1 MDVLKVFGAGLAA
14 KTPAQQARTLAAL
27 AFLNQRKAAN
37 PQGVI
42 TSAQAKA
49 ALGDLHL
56 FVQTFWKFIEPDI
69 EFVDNWHIR
78 ELCKLLMDVTAGKII
93 RTLINIPP
101 ASSKS
106 IIVSCMWPAWEWAK
120 QPGLRYLTASY
131 GQHLTIR
138 DNLRVRDICRSD
150 SYRTHYPLRFVGDQN
165 VKELFKTTQRGWRFA
180 TSVGGAGTGEHPDRV
195 LIDDP
200 LTAQQAMSAVERETC
215 VQWFKRTI
223 SSRGVARNA
232 RIVVI
237 MQRLHEEDLSGYILE
252 RGGYE
257 HVMFPMRFE
266 LDRADPRDHRTEDG
280 ALLWP
285 NVFTEEKVAQLEL
298 DLDPIGAAGQLQQR
312 PAPEGGSLFKWVW
325 FEIVDPDAVP
335 AGGITCRG
343 WDTAATG
350 ASRDGSKAKG
360 DWTVGVK
367 IKKVGPTFYIED
379 VRRGQW
385 SPADVDKVILMTAQ
399 MDGKACRQREEKEPG
414 AAGKSVIAARA
425 KLLAGYDYGPA
436 QTTGD
441 KIVRARPFRAQC
453 EAGNVKLVRG
463 EWINQYL
470 SELEAFPGGANDDD
484 VDGSSASF
492 NDLMSGANPI
502 RTRKLAWG

>member
-1 MDVLKVFGAGLAA
+1 MDVLKAFGAGLPS

-42 TSAQAKA
+42 TSVQAKA
-49 ALGDLHL
+49 ALADLHV
-56 FVQTFWKFIEPDI
+56 FVQTFWRFIEPDVP
-69 EFVDNWHIR
+69 FTDNWHIQ
-78 ELCKLLMDVTAGKII
+78 ELCKVLMDVSAGKTK
-93 RTLINIPP
+93 RLLINIPP
-101 ASSKS
+101 ATSKS

-120 QPGLRYLTASY
+120 RPGLRYLTASY

-150 SYRTHYPLRFVGDQN
+150 SYQTHYPLRFVGDQN

-215 VQWFKRTI
+215 TQWLRRTI
-223 SSRGVARNA
+223 SSRGVARGA
-232 RIVVI
+232 AVVVI

-252 RGGYE
+252 HGGYE

-266 LDRADPRDHRTEDG
+266 PDRADPRDHRVEAG

-285 NVFTEEKVAQLEL
+285 TIFTEAIVAQLEL
-298 DLDPIGAAGQLQQR
+298 DLDPIGTAGQLQQR
-312 PAPEGGSLFKWVW
+312 PSPEGGSLFKRTW
-325 FEIVDPDAVP
+325 FEIVDVAPS
-335 AGGITCRG
+335 GGIVCRG
-343 WDTAATG
+343 WDTAATAAPKGGG
-350 ASRDGSKAKG
+350 AKKG

-367 IKKVGPTFYIED
+367 IRKVGTTYYIED

-385 SPADVDKVILMTAQ
+385 SPADVDKEILMAAHL
-399 MDGKACRQREEKEPG
+399 DGKKCRQREEQEPG
-414 AAGKSVIAARA
+414 AAGKAVIAARA

-436 QTTGD
+436 STTGD

-453 EAGNVKLVRG
+453 EAENVKIVRG
-463 EWINQYL
+463 PWNQQYL
-470 SELEAFPGGANDDD
+470 DELEAFPNGAHDDD

-492 NDLMSGANPI
+492 NDIMSGAAQI
-502 RTRKLAWG
+502 RTRQLAWG